1 MTLMH
6 GAHIQVEGLSHR
18 YRHQKTNALED
29 VSLTIE
35 PGEFVA
41 LIGRSGCGK
50 STLLHIMA
58 GLAQPTGGSIHIDG
72 KRVRGPS
79 PQWVMMF
86 QQPSLLPWMT
96 VAQNVALGLVFNNRA
111 HEAGER
117 VAELLELVQ
126 LSDFAG
132 RNVQDLSGGQQQRVA
147 LARSLALK
155 PQVLFLDEPFSALD
169 AFTRASLQRDVRRIV
184 RDLGITTVLVT
195 HDVSEAA
202 LMAER
207 AAIMTSNP
215 GRIRRMV
222 AIDPAAAEGGDAYHA
237 ARKALMDTYE
247 EVAGAR
253 LSGPDEAA
261 PASGPD
267 LGPLAVSNPRI
278 VASQTAPSE
287 RDTAPAASPHM
298 RRLAGLAAA
307 GR

>member
-1 MTLMH
+1 MSLIH

-18 YRHQKTNALED
+18 YRRQKINVLED

-50 STLLHIMA
+50 STLLHLMA
-58 GLAQPTGGSIHIDG
+58 GLALPTSGRIHIDG
-72 KRVRGPS
+72 NRVRGPS

-111 HEAGER
+111 NEAKAR
-117 VAELLELVQ
+117 VGELLELVQ
-126 LSDFAG
+126 LSDLAS

-169 AFTRASLQRDVRRIV
+169 AFTRASLQRDVRWIA

-195 HDVSEAA
+195 HDVNEAV
-202 LMAER
+202 LMAQR
-207 AAIMTSNP
+207 AAVMTSNP
-215 GRIRRMV
+215 GRIRCIV
-222 AIDPAAAEGGDAYHA
+222 EIDQAAADGGEAYNT
-237 ARKALMDTYE
+237 ARQELMDTYE
-247 EVAGAR
+247 DVAGAS
-253 LSGPDEAA
+253 LAA
-261 PASGPD
+261 PASAAPAND
-267 LGPLAVSNPRI
+267 EMPLAHPVARVVTGQA
-278 VASQTAPSE
+278 VASRRETAP
-287 RDTAPAASPHM
+287 DQPKQAL
-298 RRLAGLAAA
+298 RLAGLAVAS
-307 GR
+307 R